1 MAPSAAMAASPM
13 NMPMMMNEGGALK
26 DVDAEENPG
35 LAKLPTHV
43 RNKMGFKK
51 NGGKAC

>member
-1 MAPSAAMAASPM
+1 
-13 NMPMMMNEGGALK
+13 MPMMMNEGGSLK

-35 LAKLPTHV
+35 LAKLPTNV

-51 NGGKAC
+51 SGGKAC